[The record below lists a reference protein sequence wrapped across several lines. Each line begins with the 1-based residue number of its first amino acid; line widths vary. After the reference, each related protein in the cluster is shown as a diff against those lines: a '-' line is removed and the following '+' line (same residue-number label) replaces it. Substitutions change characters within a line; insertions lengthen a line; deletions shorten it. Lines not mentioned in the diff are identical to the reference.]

1 MAAYGLHGLWM
12 HKGRG
17 NGASSFGARKVQVHM
32 DLLYCFSEAFMV
44 FLGRGREVWMGMGML
59 GMGTGMGM
67 GMGCMVLGYDKGR
80 YHEVWYISQHTDF
93 TDHGCLRQE
102 GIAASSFGAGKTS
115 GGYGIITLHCTSK
128 IPRSSPSVLVLQTES
143 TTRVYLSHF
152 FPAQSHTIPPLP
164 LPYTPS
170 TTTSPPSIPT
180 KPPQP
185 YPLLVDRLIHPYPK
199 PSPSPCSIYSRDLR
213 PQDYLLLYEMSRC

>member
-93 TDHGCLRQE
+93 TDHGCFKARGDRSIKLWRWE
-102 GIAASSFGAGKTS
+102 NFRRVWN
-115 GGYGIITLHCTSK
+115 YYITLHFKNTKVVSFS
-128 IPRSSPSVLVLQTES
+128 PRSPNRKHHTRLSVSFLPRTIPYHSPITS
-143 TTRVYLSHF
+143 TLHPLHHNLSPLH
-152 FPAQSHTIPPLP
+152 PHKTPSTIPPSRRPTYTSLP
-164 LPYTPS
+164 KAIAIS
-170 TTTSPPSIPT
+170 
-180 KPPQP
+180 
-185 YPLLVDRLIHPYPK
+185 LL
-199 PSPSPCSIYSRDLR
+199 
-213 PQDYLLLYEMSRC
+213 YLLSRFAASGLFIIV